1 MRKGFIGFLLLLVLF
16 TISCKNKY
24 EFTEN
29 AKELEY
35 NKFYSNS
42 ISYDGNIYHIY
53 SGKILIGAK
62 SKNSKVTIVNIHYNN
77 DSSIER
83 IEPVK
88 TMILKKDKTYPI
100 TMTVTKQNTMK
111 NNSIIEYIKIEQALL
126 LYEGYNVIVDAYD
139 DRG

>member
-1 MRKGFIGFLLLLVLF
+1 M
-16 TISCKNKY
+16 
-24 EFTEN
+24 
-29 AKELEY
+29 
-35 NKFYSNS
+35 
-42 ISYDGNIYHIY
+42 
-53 SGKILIGAK
+53 IGAK
-62 SKNSKVTIVNIHYNN
+62 SENSKVTIVNIHYNN